1 MTDVEFSNVARSF
14 GRVQA
19 LDGVSFQVP
28 KGSVFALLGPNG
40 AGKTTALRI
49 LLGLARAD
57 AGTVKILGSPP
68 GSRSARSALGYLPDV
83 PAFPEWMTAYE
94 YLESVARLVG
104 VRPAAAAKRIP
115 ALLEMTDLEKAMTR
129 PIRGYS
135 RGMRQRLGLAQALI
149 GAPELLVLDEPT
161 SALDPAGRH
170 AVLELIARLSEHA
183 TIILSSHDLSDV
195 AQVASH
201 ALVLRSGRALFSGS
215 VAELRTSV
223 GGHSL
228 RIECSDPEALLPL
241 LRAEPWCRSAIRQGT
256 AVLVRIADADSA
268 ATLCREGTEPSGS
281 DPGDRRTSALEPRD
295 SRSGDSPGYGM
306 RSGNV
311 GPRKAR
317 QQDSSPYDR
326 EPSSSPSCSSR
337 PDSSP
342 SCSSRPYS
350 SPSCSSRPY
359 SSRTGDSCWREA
371 AQRIPALITAA
382 NLALY
387 SLSSEAPTLE
397 DVFLHLTEQP

>member
-1 MTDVEFSNVARSF
+1 MTDVEFSAVSRSF
-14 GRVQA
+14 GSVKA
-19 LDGVSFQVP
+19 LDTVSFQAP

-68 GSRSARSALGYLPDV
+68 GSRAARRALGYLPDV
-83 PAFPEWMTAYE
+83 PAFPEWMTAHE
-94 YLESVARLVG
+94 YLESAARLAG

-115 ALLEMTDLEKAMTR
+115 ALLEMTDLEKATKR

-170 AVLELIARLSEHA
+170 AVLELIAKLSEHA

-195 AQVASH
+195 ARVASH
-201 ALVLRSGRALFSGS
+201 ALVLRSGRALFSGP

-241 LRAEPWCRSAIRQGT
+241 LRAESWCRSAIRQGA
-256 AVLVRIADADSA
+256 AVVVGIADDDSA
-268 ATLCREGTEPSGS
+268 ATFWPEGAEQRDSGS
-281 DPGDRRTSALEPRD
+281 GTSGSRAPGSSDWGSDDWGSDDSGAGQSGSGDSPTGGFGPRD
-295 SRSGDSPGYGM
+295 SRT
-306 RSGNV
+306 
-311 GPRKAR
+311 
-317 QQDSSPYDR
+317 
-326 EPSSSPSCSSR
+326 SSSYAGNSHTTRSR
-337 PDSSP
+337 
-342 SCSSRPYS
+342 RH
-350 SPSCSSRPY
+350 
-359 SSRTGDSCWREA
+359 EA
-371 AQRIPALITAA
+371 AQRIPALIAAA
-382 NLALY
+382 NVALY
-387 SLSSEAPTLE
+387 SLTSESPTLE